1 MDTITSFKSLSETMS
16 EREYHDC
23 LAFSYSILSKYAREG
38 FQSLPTLFDK
48 TESTKAMQRGSL
60 IDAMITN
67 GDKVNN
73 DYVVMDN
80 ECPPAESGVLKML
93 AHDMESATLD
103 NVDDTTVVSYCNK
116 CSYRTNLKDDTRV
129 KKIREQAEYYSI
141 YKLNRTPVS
150 KEEWLD
156 AMNTVDAFNN
166 SQLMS
171 DLFGNE
177 ESKDIE
183 YLYQQKYRKDFE
195 VGIDETIHVKAM
207 LDLIIV
213 NHKDKTIRPV
223 DLKTSANPA
232 YMFKDN
238 FLKYRYDI
246 QAQLYTDML
255 VKVKNDSHVFAEYE
269 VLPFQFAV
277 ISQSDNV
284 PLLFEYNP
292 YDGIN
297 DNGLQFVSK
306 GKTYKYKRWDELAEE
321 IMKYMRENA
330 TVPDGFRVDEVNSLN
345 DMLLCGE

>member
-1 MDTITSFKSLSETMS
+1 MNTITSFKDLSIEMS
-16 EREYHDC
+16 EVDYHNHMV
-23 LAFSYSILSKYAREG
+23 FSYSILSKYAKEG
-38 FQSLPTLFDK
+38 FQSLTTLFDK

-67 GDKVNN
+67 RNKINN
-73 DYVVMDN
+73 DYIVMDN
-80 ECPPAESGVLKML
+80 ECPAAESNVLKSL
-93 AHDMESATLD
+93 AHDMESTNLDDIDDATI
-103 NVDDTTVVSYCNK
+103 VTYCNK

-129 KKIREQAEYYSI
+129 KKVREQGEYYSI
-141 YKLNRTPVS
+141 YKLGRIPVS

-166 SQLMS
+166 SPVMS
-171 DLFGNE
+171 ALFVDE
-177 ESKDIE
+177 QSEDIE
-183 YLYQQKYRKDFE
+183 YLYQQKYLKNFE
-195 VGIDETIHVKAM
+195 IGFNEVIPVKAM
-207 LDLIIV
+207 LDLIVV

-255 VKVKNDSHVFAEYE
+255 VKVKNDSHVFAEYD

-277 ISQSDNV
+277 ISPSDNV

-297 DNGLQFVSK
+297 DNGLEFVSR
-306 GKTYKYKRWDELAEE
+306 GKTYKYNRWDEVAEE
-321 IMKYMRENA
+321 IMKYMKAYA
-330 TVPDGFRVDEVNSLN
+330 TVPDGFKLNEANSLN